1 MTLESWAY
9 LAEIIGAVA
18 VVASLIYVGIQIRDS
33 NRVNQANA
41 RHQISDFILQVSMF
55 QAQHADRLAAIER
68 KTELGEGD
76 RLFRWWNHMLFMLH
90 AETYYHHYELGLM
103 QSGHWNGYVRYVEGY
118 VVSPGFV
125 EFWEDVGPAFSRDF
139 SNWVTAIVN
148 RRNQVSLPNHDESGP
163 TVSPT
168 DSVVADRDEGQTK

>member
-9 LAEIIGAVA
+9 VAEIIGAVA

-41 RHQISDFILQVSMF
+41 RHQISEFVLQVSMF
-55 QAQHADRLAAIER
+55 QAQHADRIAEIER
-68 KTELGEGD
+68 KTELGESD

-103 QSGHWNGYVRYVEGY
+103 QPGHWNGYVRYVEGY

-125 EFWEDVGPAFSRDF
+125 EFWADVGPAFSRDF
-139 SNWVTAIVN
+139 ANWVTGMVN
-148 RRNQVSLPNHDESGP
+148 RRNGVDLPDHDAAGQAVA
-163 TVSPT
+163 TT
-168 DSVVADRDEGQTK
+168 DSAVADRRA